1 MSSRLPLLVR
11 LPLLAWLL
19 VVWLALWGEVS
30 VANLLSGLAVG
41 SALLVVFPN
50 PSLSWGGPLR
60 PMRVVIFHAYF
71 LFKVCQAT
79 AIVAWEVVTPG
90 SRIREGIIGVAITAD
105 SDAVVT
111 VVANAIT
118 LTPGTLTVEVGEN
131 PPTLFVHVLHLH
143 DVEEVRMEV
152 RRLEWLALQAYGS
165 PEARAEVVSP
175 RRRVRSPEPT
185 RSVEGPH
192 RRRGAPETWET
203 DDDPGESS

>member
-1 MSSRLPLLVR
+1 MTSRLPLLV
-11 LPLLAWLL
+11 WLV

-41 SALLVVFPN
+41 VALLILFPS
-50 PSLSWGGPLR
+50 PSLSWVGPLR
-60 PMRVVIFHAYF
+60 PVRAVIFHTYF
-71 LFKVCQAT
+71 LYKVCQAT

-111 VVANAIT
+111 VLANAIS
-118 LTPGTLTVEVGEN
+118 LTPGTLTVEVGED
-131 PPTLFVHVLHLH
+131 PPTLFVHALHLH

-165 PEARAEVVSP
+165 AESRAKVVSP
-175 RRRVRSPEPT
+175 RRRARSPEPT
-185 RSVEGPH
+185 RSL
-192 RRRGAPETWET
+192 ET
-203 DDDPGESS
+203 DDPGERS